1 MRGAEGSGVG
11 NDEISVALLRV
22 REIRLKDESHA
33 RAEEVN
39 YVGSG
44 MTIWETMKRGVAV
57 IDK

>member
-1 MRGAEGSGVG
+1 MRGAEESGVG